1 MSIPNDLPD
10 PDIILKIEEANK
22 WKNDRLNTYE
32 VWGNQL
38 DKLWHDIDN
47 GTLDKNGEWY
57 KAIKQ
62 IKEDNPKP
70 TNLEHLEQEIE
81 DMITAER
88 DAKTSRDWNL

>member
-1 MSIPNDLPD
+1 M
-10 PDIILKIEEANK
+10 
-22 WKNDRLNTYE
+22 
-32 VWGNQL
+32 
-38 DKLWHDIDN
+38 KLS
-47 GTLDKNGEWY
+47 
-57 KAIKQ
+57 KQ

>member
-1 MSIPNDLPD
+1 MGELSMNNLPEPD

-22 WKNDRLNTYE
+22 WRNDRLNTYE
-32 VWGNQL
+32 VWNNQL

-47 GTLDKNGEWY
+47 GTLDKNGEWF

-70 TNLEHLEQEIE
+70 DNLEELHEEIE
-81 DMITAER
+81 EMITAER
-88 DAKTSRDWNL
+88 EAGS